1 MSTPAPTAPPA
12 RYANGRFGP
21 GNPGRRIG
29 ARSRVSHRAVMA
41 ILEDFELHKDAVMKR
56 LREYHAPAYFAIL
69 NRLLERELKAEAPS
83 LDDYSEGEIAQTI
96 RLARQ
101 VLSSN
106 EDPRTA
112 LLELD
117 AVLVNQTSIDP
128 AAPANRINGD

>member
-1 MSTPAPTAPPA
+1 
-12 RYANGRFGP
+12 
-21 GNPGRRIG
+21 
-29 ARSRVSHRAVMA
+29 MA
-41 ILEDFELHKDAVMKR
+41 ILEDFELHKDDVMKR
-56 LREYHAPAYFAIL
+56 LRGYHAPAYFAIL

-101 VLSSN
+101 VLSVN